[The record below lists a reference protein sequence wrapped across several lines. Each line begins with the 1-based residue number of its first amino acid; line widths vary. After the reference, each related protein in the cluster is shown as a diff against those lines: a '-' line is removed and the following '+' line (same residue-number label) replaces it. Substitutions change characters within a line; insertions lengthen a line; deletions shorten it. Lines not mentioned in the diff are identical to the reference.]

1 MKQEQTDEKLKIL
14 GIFAHPHDCVHALGT
29 CAHHVKAG
37 DSVTIAIL
45 TDGRSTHNERVW
57 EELQK
62 KPEDRD
68 PEIVNQSPQVYA
80 EQKAREVRKACGY
93 FNVTDVRIL
102 GYEDRPIRRTDE
114 MVEKLTH
121 LICEIR
127 PEILIGELPELLR
140 HDTLWIT
147 PNDHTTCAA
156 IVHEAT
162 RIAVHVKPN
171 TNRIPHN
178 IARTYYLATE
188 KSYDAVDLYID
199 ISDEYENRLKAERC
213 FLSQGHTPKFA
224 KARLERSI
232 GNYGMRANVGYAETF
247 MRGNMEVATRL
258 SITDHDLRMARA
270 SKMRLFTEALL
281 EQ

>member
-1 MKQEQTDEKLKIL
+1 M
-14 GIFAHPHDCVHALGT
+14 
-29 CAHHVKAG
+29 
-37 DSVTIAIL
+37 
-45 TDGRSTHNERVW
+45 
-57 EELQK
+57 
-62 KPEDRD
+62 
-68 PEIVNQSPQVYA
+68 
-80 EQKAREVRKACGY
+80 
-93 FNVTDVRIL
+93 
-102 GYEDRPIRRTDE
+102 
-114 MVEKLTH
+114 
-121 LICEIR
+121 
-127 PEILIGELPELLR
+127 R

-162 RIAVHVKPN
+162 RIAQHVKPN